1 MDDKIFEQR
10 LKQLKDSYERIPP
23 VSSPQTIMEHIQK
36 HEKKKERKTWFHL
49 PYVASFIGVLLLG
62 AIFGMP
68 FLQQLSL
75 NGESNLSAR
84 SQQKNDEVE
93 LKADDGKTVNQLA
106 ESKVMEAPSYQLS
119 DEKYNEAVR
128 DLSMIYD
135 QLAANLRNKLVTEEI
150 DHYSFVKEAQK
161 KLNGFKTNVKNE
173 SKSEEQFIQ
182 LWDEH
187 RTFIIQKMETP
198 DIEYAEL
205 QQDAKAEDGQMQDY
219 TESSL
224 QSLINKQNEL
234 LPAYQER
241 WRNVQSEI
249 TSINDMNAFLKQ
261 LNDVQSSSSKGI
273 QEFKLFAV
281 GSGYE
286 FYDEG
291 EGMVGLRIDFKR
303 MQKIFNP
310 YIGPAFRQ
318 RLKMLSEKKI
328 AVDGTLNVTFE
339 QLGDYIVELEKT
351 ILADPSSPGA
361 NMLYEQYKQALGY
374 YLLGIDNKSIF
385 DSRGTLK
392 KEVKQNYRM
401 FLKAHG
407 DTKSYNAV
415 KKHYE
420 MLERFDFKNVDEVTK
435 AKIDYPVLLTGDTA
449 ANESAKIEEA
459 LYPLP
464 EELQMI

>member
-49 PYVASFIGVLLLG
+49 PYVASFIGVIFLG
-62 AIFGMP
+62 AIFGMQ

-75 NGESNLSAR
+75 DSESNLSAR
-84 SQQKNDEVE
+84 SQQQNDEAE
-93 LKADDGKTVNQLA
+93 LRADDHKAMNQLA
-106 ESKVMEAPSYQLS
+106 ESKIEEAPSDQLS

-135 QLAANLRNKLVTEEI
+135 QLAADMKNKLVAEEI

-161 KLNGFKTNVKNE
+161 KLNEFKTSAKKE
-173 SKSEEQFIQ
+173 SKSEEQFLQ

-187 RTFIIQKMETP
+187 RTFIIQKMENL

-205 QQDAKAEDGQMQDY
+205 QRDTKAENGQIQGHI
-219 TESSL
+219 ESRL
-224 QSLINKQNEL
+224 QSLIDKQNEL

-249 TSINDMNAFLKQ
+249 ASIDDMNAFLKQ

-286 FYDEG
+286 FYDDG
-291 EGMVGLRIDFKR
+291 EGIIGLRIDFKE

-310 YIGPAFRQ
+310 YISPAFQQ
-318 RLKMLSEKKI
+318 RLEMLSEKKI

-339 QLGDYIVELEKT
+339 QLGDYIVELEKI
-351 ILADPSSPGA
+351 ILSDPSSSGA

-374 YLLGIDNKSIF
+374 YLLGIDNRFIF
-385 DSRGTLK
+385 DSSDVLK
-392 KEVKQNYRM
+392 EEVKRNYQM
-401 FLKAHG
+401 FLKVHG
-407 DTKSYNAV
+407 DTKTYNAV

-420 MLERFDFKNVDEVTK
+420 MLERLEFKNVDEVK
-435 AKIDYPVLLTGDTA
+435 EAKIDYPVLLTGDKA
-449 ANESAKIEEA
+449 GK
-459 LYPLP
+459 
-464 EELQMI
+464 